1 MSTSRYKI
9 IEVWTDDARVYAR
22 AEDGS
27 VASYAFSQWARLKN
41 ATKEQRDAFSLS
53 YSGIHWPQLD
63 EDLSFTGMFIDSGL
77 CAPSTPEETY
87 YYKK

>member
-1 MSTSRYKI
+1 MSTVRYRI

-27 VASYAFSQWARLKN
+27 IASYAFEKWPRLKN
-41 ATKEQRDAFSLS
+41 ATKEQLSDFKLS
-53 YSGIHWPQLD
+53 YYGIHWPQLD